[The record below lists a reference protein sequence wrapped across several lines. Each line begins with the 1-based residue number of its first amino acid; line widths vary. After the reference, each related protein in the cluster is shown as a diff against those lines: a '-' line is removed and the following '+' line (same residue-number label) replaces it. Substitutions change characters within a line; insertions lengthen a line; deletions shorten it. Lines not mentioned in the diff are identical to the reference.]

1 MAYSFIDYTNLT
13 SAQQAGT
20 FTPTTLEY
28 VEVDDIY
35 VSVTIALTGVATIL
49 TPSQFTVTTSP
60 SLVVQITDPA
70 FVGLDVLDRVRIG
83 RTTEIDNLA
92 RTFTD
97 GSVLKASDLNTQNN
111 QFLFAIQEALD
122 TGSSSLPIGPDNK
135 YDAGGRAIKNVG
147 SPSNAY
153 DVATLEY
160 VNNVLTYG
168 TGATLPQAW
177 YFTSGPLT
185 NSGADRTY
193 TLQSP
198 TPATDVANMFLV
210 EVRGVLQRPATD
222 YTVTENNG
230 VYTLRLFGAAQGQQ
244 NTGFADGTPVT
255 VRNFGASRNVLATPF
270 KAADISKVSLEIER
284 LPSQTG
290 DLINAR
296 SENNGPV
303 LFRVSAAGAILIG
316 AGASTETTT
325 TYINSNQIEV
335 GDVNE
340 SDWQKYGFLAANT
353 AGKAKVEIQG
363 SNPAATD
370 IALQVFNGTSSGSVT
385 TPFKVTYGG
394 AITALGLLT
403 APSISTTSIFCAGAV
418 NVQGGNIDVNNAYAI
433 RVGTNEMN
441 ITRDTIS
448 GVDKVF
454 MTPWN
459 DAASTDGDQGIQ
471 VSNVPGAILMNTSG
485 QTFIGF
491 GGSGADNGVPVPHG
505 GPGSLLFTYTPSGTS
520 RYGPTLHW
528 TRGAINVRGYKVP
541 TGQGG
546 ESGQT
551 GTSPAYINY
560 AQQDA
565 QDVPLELLQPGDVPC
580 KKQIIGGV
588 PAGFGMW
595 FPDWSATGLAGSQ
608 WHNIDI
614 SRNAVDYDPGAEWA
628 YRSNGGPN
636 LDQDGIYV
644 VSGQWMLRA
653 RGRIDARPTSA
664 NTSYSI
670 SNFNIKLQQG
680 NRTAYQHIYEL
691 FLDYN
696 TTNYPSYTRADFD
709 LTILLVAATDTVTDI
724 GSLFVRAAA
733 PAGTNVDF
741 ILRNCCITLQ
751 KVGP

>member
-49 TPSQFTVTTSP
+49 TPNQFTVTTSP

-160 VNNVLTYG
+160 VNNVITYG

-185 NSGADRTY
+185 NSPPDRTY

-210 EVRGVLQRPATD
+210 EVRGVLQRPTTD
-222 YTVTENNG
+222 YTVTETNG
-230 VYTLRLFGAAQGQQ
+230 VYTLRLFGAAAGQQ

-340 SDWQKYGFLAANT
+340 SDYEKYGFLAANT

-370 IALQVFNGTSSGSVT
+370 IALQVLDGDSSGTVYV
-385 TPFKVTYGG
+385 PFKVTYGG

-433 RVGTNEMN
+433 RVGTGEMN

-448 GVDKVF
+448 GLDKVVLE
-454 MTPWN
+454 PWN
-459 DAASTDGDQGIQ
+459 NLASTERSLGIKT
-471 VSNVPGAILMNTSG
+471 VGAPGSITMNNLG
-485 QTFIGF
+485 QTFIGIGGDGVGVPF
-491 GGSGADNGVPVPHG
+491 GGQGSILFDYQGA
-505 GPGSLLFTYTPSGTS
+505 S
-520 RYGPTLHW
+520 RYGPTMQW
-528 TRGAINVRGYKVP
+528 TASNINVRGYNVAAD
-541 TGQGG
+541 QGG
-546 ESGQT
+546 AVGQD
-551 GTSPAYINY
+551 GNQPAFINY
-560 AQQDA
+560 AELDA
-565 QDVPLELLQPGDVPC
+565 RNTPLASLNDGDLVC
-580 KKQIIGGV
+580 KKMVKDAVVQGWWGCMPNDQVITNAPDNTFVKVEIDGVFAEVDPEAKFGYQSAGNLAFTEGTWLVEWEGYIQI
-588 PAGFGMW
+588 
-595 FPDWSATGLAGSQ
+595 SSNATGQSHFVTVKLEQDNPGNYTPAYVSRSR
-608 WHNIDI
+608 DLPTI
-614 SRNAVDYDPGAEWA
+614 S
-628 YRSNGGPN
+628 
-636 LDQDGIYV
+636 
-644 VSGQWMLRA
+644 
-653 RGRIDARPTSA
+653 
-664 NTSYSI
+664 
-670 SNFNIKLQQG
+670 LQ
-680 NRTAYQHIYEL
+680 
-691 FLDYN
+691 
-696 TTNYPSYTRADFD
+696 
-709 LTILLVAATDTVTDI
+709 
-724 GSLFVRAAA
+724 
-733 PAGTNVDF
+733 AGTSMDNYAYFKIMAVAEGNTAGDNMSLYVRCDF
-741 ILRNCCITLQ
+741 PSGTTTRNITIRNHSCTVQRLT
-751 KVGP
+751 